1 MIMMS
6 TRDLMM
12 KNNMLSWPITKT
24 FQKFS
29 NGEGGWYYEYKNKVS
44 GPYQTE
50 REANDNLII
59 RLLDAKPQRGRSDSI
74 NR

>member
-1 MIMMS
+1 
-6 TRDLMM
+6 
-12 KNNMLSWPITKT
+12 MLSWPMSKI

-29 NGEGGWYYEYKNKVS
+29 REESGWYYEYKNKVS

-50 REANDNLII
+50 REASDSFIV
-59 RLLDAKPQRGRSDSI
+59 RLLDAKPQRGRSDFN

>member
-1 MIMMS
+1 MLKL
-6 TRDLMM
+6 TR
-12 KNNMLSWPITKT
+12 I

-29 NGEGGWYYEYKNKVS
+29 REESGWYYEYKNKIS

-50 REANDNLII
+50 TEANNNLIV
-59 RLLDAKPQRGRSDSI
+59 RLLDAKPQRGRSDLN

>member
-1 MIMMS
+1 MLKL
-6 TRDLMM
+6 TR
-12 KNNMLSWPITKT
+12 I

-29 NGEGGWYYEYKNKVS
+29 REESGWYYEYKNKVS

-50 REANDNLII
+50 TEANNNLIV
-59 RLLDAKPQRGRSDSI
+59 RLLDAKPQRGRSDLN